1 MSIPRPTYYY
11 KSKGINDYNK
21 HLMRLIDE
29 EYTKHPF
36 YGVLRLTA
44 WLNRNGHKVNPK
56 RVRRLMRLMGIEAVY
71 QKPRLSKPAPNHKTY
86 PYLLKGVKITR
97 PNQVWCTDITYIH
110 TKHGFVYLVAI
121 MDWFSRYVLSHEI
134 STTLDTRFCINALEM
149 AFKISKPEIFNSDQ
163 GVQFTSNDFT
173 TCLKD
178 NEIVISMDGRGR
190 FYDNIFIERL
200 WRSVKYEEVHL
211 NEYNTV
217 KDAVSGIDE
226 YLDFYNKE
234 RVHQS
239 LEYKTPAEVYF
250 KEQK

>member
-1 MSIPRPTYYY
+1 
-11 KSKGINDYNK
+11 
-21 HLMRLIDE
+21 MRLIDK

-44 WLNRNGHKVNPK
+44 WLNRNEYKVNLK
-56 RVRRLMRLMGIEAVY
+56 RVRRLMCLMGIEAVY

-86 PYLLKGVKITR
+86 PYLLKGVKITK
-97 PNQVWCTDITYIH
+97 PNQVWRSDITYIH

-134 STTLDTRFCINALEM
+134 STTLDTRFCIDALET

-163 GVQFTSNDFT
+163 GAQFTSNDFT

-178 NEIVISMDGRGR
+178 NEIAISMDGRGR

-217 KDAVSGIDE
+217 KDAVSGIDD